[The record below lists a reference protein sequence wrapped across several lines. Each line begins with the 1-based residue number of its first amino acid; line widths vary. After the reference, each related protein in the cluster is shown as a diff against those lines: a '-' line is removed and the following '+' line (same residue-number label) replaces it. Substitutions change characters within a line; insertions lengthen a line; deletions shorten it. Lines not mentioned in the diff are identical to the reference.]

1 MAKHTREQGSVSHSY
16 LIQPELFSQYTADAN
31 VLSKALSLSP
41 LRCLFLQCITSLS
54 PSLPLLAELAN
65 DFDFRY
71 CVFSLGHCYPD

>member
-41 LRCLFLQCITSLS
+41 SLS
-54 PSLPLLAELAN
+54 FSPVHHLPLSIPPS
-65 DFDFRY
+65 
-71 CVFSLGHCYPD
+71 VS

>member
-31 VLSKALSLSP
+31 VLSKALSL

-54 PSLPLLAELAN
+54 PSLPLLAELTN

-71 CVFSLGHCYPD
+71 CVFSQGHCYPD